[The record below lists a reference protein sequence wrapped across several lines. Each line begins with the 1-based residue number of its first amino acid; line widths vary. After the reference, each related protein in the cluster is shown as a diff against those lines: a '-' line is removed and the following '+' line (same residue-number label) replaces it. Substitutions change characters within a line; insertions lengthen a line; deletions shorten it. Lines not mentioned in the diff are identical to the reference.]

1 MISVLI
7 IWLCL
12 YVELSLVLLE
22 KGICYDQCV
31 LLAKLCQP
39 LSCFILYSKAKLS
52 CYFRHLLT
60 SYFCIPVSY
69 NERTSFFWCQFQ
81 KVLQIFIELFNFN
94 FVGISGWG
102 IDLDYCDT
110 ECFAFQA
117 LLNLLGNTVF
127 KLNLRVILAIVFHL
141 QRPQL

>member
-39 LSCFILYSKAKLS
+39 LSCFILYPKAKLS

-110 ECFAFQA
+110 ECFALQA